1 MFYMYIVLFV
11 AALHRSGNSSSD
23 VGSGAGGVV
32 VPSLAGSSSG
42 AVGGPA
48 AAAAVDED
56 SESGRGASL
65 PQSPVSLHDDDA
77 EHAGGHSAGHGGHGH
92 SSSVFKPVAR
102 HGSGSVHPLPR
113 PTPPQSPHRSR
124 DRSYYFDVDKPLHL
138 LNVCSRFYSEI
149 M

>member
-1 MFYMYIVLFV
+1 MLFV
-11 AALHRSGNSSSD
+11 AALHRSGNNSSD
-23 VGSGAGGVV
+23 VGSGGGVV

-48 AAAAVDED
+48 AAAVVDED

-77 EHAGGHSAGHGGHGH
+77 DHAGGHSGGHGH

-113 PTPPQSPHRSR
+113 PTPPQSPYQSR
-124 DRSYYFDVDKPLHL
+124 DRSCYFDVDKPLRL
-138 LNVCSRFYSEI
+138 LNVCLRFYSEV